1 MLDETSQN
9 AKPSTGL
16 SLGGKLPGREPEPV
30 PAVSLGGN
38 NMNVAKP
45 KPAGLGLGL
54 GRLDLSKAQQL
65 QQQHLTM
72 AEEKKSH
79 ARETAV

>member
-1 MLDETSQN
+1 MQMVAAN
-9 AKPSTGL
+9 AAEKS
-16 SLGGKLPGREPEPV
+16 
-30 PAVSLGGN
+30 
-38 NMNVAKP
+38 
-45 KPAGLGLGL
+45 KPAKLGGLGLG
-54 GRLDLSKAQQL
+54 LDLSKAQQL